1 LGVDGAVRWGF
12 LSTANINDKLLPG
25 AQASPDLDVVAVASR
40 DAGRAEAYARKRG
53 IERAYGSYEELL
65 ADPEVEAVYIS
76 LPNSMH
82 VDWSVRALEAG
93 KHVLCE
99 KPLSRHPE
107 DVERAFDAAEKAGRI
122 LMEAFMYR
130 HNPQTKRLVELVA
143 DGAIGRLRLVRAAF
157 SFPLDDA
164 SNVRLDAELEGGGLM
179 DVGCYCVSGARLLA
193 GEPES
198 VYGEQVAA
206 SGVDELFTGMLRFP
220 DDVLA
225 EIDCGLVLPVRDELE
240 AIGEEG
246 SIFLDDPWHCRTPV
260 LEMRREDSTER
271 IELEPVDS
279 YRLQL
284 EDMSA
289 AVRGG
294 EEPLLGCE
302 DALRQARVIEALY
315 RSADEGRPVSLAS

>member
-1 LGVDGAVRWGF
+1 
-12 LSTANINDKLLPG
+12 
-25 AQASPDLDVVAVASR
+25 
-40 DAGRAEAYARKRG
+40 
-53 IERAYGSYEELL
+53 
-65 ADPEVEAVYIS
+65 
-76 LPNSMH
+76 
-82 VDWSVRALEAG
+82 
-93 KHVLCE
+93 
-99 KPLSRHPE
+99 
-107 DVERAFDAAEKAGRI
+107 
-122 LMEAFMYR
+122 
-130 HNPQTKRLVELVA
+130 
-143 DGAIGRLRLVRAAF
+143 
-157 SFPLDDA
+157 
-164 SNVRLDAELEGGGLM
+164 M

-206 SGVDELFTGMLRFP
+206 ASGVDELFTGTLRFP

-225 EIDCGLVLPVRDELE
+225 EIDCGLVLSVRDELE

-284 EDMSA
+284 ENMSA

-294 EEPLLGCE
+294 EEPLLGRE

-315 RSADEGRPVSLAS
+315 RSADESRPVSLAS